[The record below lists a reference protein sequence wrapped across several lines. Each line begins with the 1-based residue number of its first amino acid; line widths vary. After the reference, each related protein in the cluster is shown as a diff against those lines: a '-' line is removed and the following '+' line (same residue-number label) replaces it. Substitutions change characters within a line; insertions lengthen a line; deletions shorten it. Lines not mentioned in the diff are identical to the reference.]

1 MLNYEQPSKL
11 QICCDFGCQSKACRR
26 FTNETGEAKCDEDFQ
41 FRLAYKQQLFWHAYN
56 RHNHSQTTTSQMR
69 RTKFIQNS
77 GDFRELTV
85 ISMDNNEE
93 VSEKVI
99 VNPIVYFQKPI
110 IGNTGGV
117 DVPPLQL
124 VFQKGGFGLGVAVKE
139 QIDNEEGATGNF
151 PVIASGPEFS
161 LLDKMEKYGIKLAFI
176 VLAIINLVVTSM
188 MFFRADTLDPSK
200 VEYSTGSLPGVFEIV
215 SSERRGVE
223 LGNYAFVVITLF
235 IGSVSVLFD
244 IPLGVSAYALSVML
258 NFILGTSALPLFIYC
273 TRYVFDAFMLYF
285 ALVYRSKLVYIFLPA
300 HVASR
305 AAQ

>member
-1 MLNYEQPSKL
+1 MEN
-11 QICCDFGCQSKACRR
+11 
-26 FTNETGEAKCDEDFQ
+26 NDE
-41 FRLAYKQQLFWHAYN
+41 
-56 RHNHSQTTTSQMR
+56 S
-69 RTKFIQNS
+69 
-77 GDFRELTV
+77 
-85 ISMDNNEE
+85 
-93 VSEKVI
+93 SEKVV

-124 VFQKGGFGLGVAVKE
+124 VFQRGGFGLGVAVKE
-139 QIDNEEGATGNF
+139 QNDNDEGATGNF
-151 PVIASGPEFS
+151 PVISSGPEFS

-176 VLAIINLVVTSM
+176 VLAIFNLVITSM

-200 VEYSTGSLPGVFEIV
+200 VEYSTGSLPGVFEMV

-223 LGNYAFVVITLF
+223 LANYAFVVITLF

-258 NFILGTSALPLFIYC
+258 NFVLGTSALPLFIYS
-273 TRYVFDAFMLYF
+273 TRYIFDAFMLYF
-285 ALVYRSKLVYIFLPA
+285 ALVYRSKLIYIFLPA